1 MTGKAIWIVFS
12 RCGGAKGLP
21 LSKETIGPIA
31 ILQTDQ
37 SNSPEE
43 GKCKVREIEAEGIF
57 KRLRR

>member
-12 RCGGAKGLP
+12 RCRGAKGLP

-31 ILQTDQ
+31 VLQNNQ
-37 SNSPEE
+37 SDSPEE
-43 GKCKVREIEAEGIF
+43 GKCKVREIEAEGII